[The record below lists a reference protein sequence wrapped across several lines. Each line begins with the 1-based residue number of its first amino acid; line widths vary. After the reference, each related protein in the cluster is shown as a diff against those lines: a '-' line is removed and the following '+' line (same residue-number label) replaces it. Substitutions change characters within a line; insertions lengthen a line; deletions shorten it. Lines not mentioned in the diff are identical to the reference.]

1 MVKWG
6 VITFLIG
13 MALIAVDISMARK
26 KKGGI
31 SPTDRQRFVG
41 MFWITLFST
50 ALVVGLIWM
59 Y

>member
-41 MFWITLFST
+41 MFWITLFAT